1 MVRVKAYAQVVYI
14 EKQSSFLHHTSEKE
28 KCFRKTIASSLQG
41 GMDGQSGKGIEIK
54 IEDFSLDC

>member
-1 MVRVKAYAQVVYI
+1 MVRVEAYAQVV
-14 EKQSSFLHHTSEKE
+14 EKQSSFLHHKSEKE

-41 GMDGQSGKGIEIK
+41 EMDGQSGKGIEIK